1 MYHIITLY
9 ALSILQVY
17 WSITPQGSWKKSW
30 IERRVWKGSQRD
42 WSQMQG
48 FPSSTLAS
56 PAPLGS
62 SQNLIISF
70 VHPLAPYPQF
80 PNRSISQL
88 VHSDKLILDTL
99 SWTHWTIPP
108 SSPKK
113 GFKDTVT
120 SEVKLCLYSQ
130 LWVMFGASRACWQKD
145 RERENSAAFLESTL
159 IIYVKSFWKHFY
171 PMTCSYF
178 SYPKKFRKVRAKCV
192 KRQPKQREFKSFMSY
207 NICGS
212 K

>member
-88 VHSDKLILDTL
+88 LHSDKLILDTL